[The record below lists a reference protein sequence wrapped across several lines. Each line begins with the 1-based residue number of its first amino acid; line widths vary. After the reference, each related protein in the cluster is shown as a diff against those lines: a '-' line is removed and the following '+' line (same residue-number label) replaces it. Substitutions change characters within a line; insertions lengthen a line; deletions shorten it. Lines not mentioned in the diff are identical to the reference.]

1 MDRRQRRERKRL
13 AIEWLKS
20 NFRPLLERMAKDLE
34 AGVPQERLASDVRA
48 LIKELDGA
56 GV

>member
-20 NFRPLLERMAKDLE
+20 HFRPLLERMAKDLE

-48 LIKELDGA
+48 LIKELDDA
-56 GV
+56 GI